1 MTKKILVTLGPSSLS
16 EGIVKKC
23 ADHGVYVFRINLS
36 HTPLKDVEPTINKIR
51 QWTDVPICLDSE
63 GAQMRNE
70 NMKSGTVAFS
80 CGDHIKI
87 HFNSVVG
94 DTDNISF
101 TPAGIAQKF
110 AIGDE
115 ISVDFNDVSFRID
128 EIHDDYCLA
137 SITHGGEVGSNK
149 AADISRELEF
159 DPLTEKD
166 LGAIRIGL
174 DNGVRHFALSF
185 ANRREDVEQ
194 MRAVCGPDANI
205 ICKIESPSGLENLE
219 EIIELAD
226 EILIDRGD
234 LSRRI
239 AIEKVPFLQRRII
252 AMARARKTPVFVAT
266 NLLESMV
273 SRKSPTRAEV
283 NDIVSTL
290 LMGADGLVLAAET
303 AIGNYPDKAV
313 EMVRK
318 LIVEN
323 EMWTPNTTI
332 DDILKNK

>member
-16 EGIVKKC
+16 EYIIRKC
-23 ADHGVYVFRINLS
+23 ADQGVYVFRINLS

-70 NMKSGTVAFS
+70 NMKSGAVVFY

-87 HFNSVVG
+87 HFDSIIG
-94 DTDNISF
+94 DADNISF

-115 ISVDFNDVSFRID
+115 ISVDFDHVSFHID
-128 EIHDDYCLA
+128 EIHDGYCLA

-166 LGAIRIGL
+166 LSAIRIGL
-174 DNGVRHFALSF
+174 DNGIRHFALSF
-185 ANRREDVEQ
+185 ANRRGDVEQ
-194 MRAVCGPDANI
+194 MRAVCGSDANI

-283 NDIVSTL
+283 NDVVSTL

-303 AIGNYPDKAV
+303 AIGEYPDKAV

-332 DDILKNK
+332 DDILKS